1 MQGYKIR
8 EKRLAEKTWDTD
20 RIEGRQVYSEM
31 QHEVL

>member
-8 EKRLAEKTWDTD
+8 KKRLAEKTWDTD
-20 RIEGRQVYSEM
+20 RVEGRQVYSEM